1 MKHGACMILAMHTA
15 STAIGCLPA
24 DDRPEPGSVFV
35 TVEPSQ
41 ATKDGFTTSDGWV
54 VTFDRFLTA
63 VGDVNVHSAEGGS
76 CIDYNDPHYQW
87 LIDFTVAGREKVAL
101 VYALGSCSVEFSV
114 RPPSDDDTLL
124 GPGGSEQ
131 DIVSMRVRA
140 SDDYSEDERIAVL
153 VRGQAHRADVTKR
166 FDWAFRH
173 RYELTNCEH
182 ASGAGFVSDIVL
194 QGGEALELGIVMAG
208 EELFRQLNEDD
219 APLGFDRMAV
229 ADADGDGNVTL
240 TELAAVGAPPELD
253 IEELKSELPAEAA
266 PAEDEPPSM
275 ADLVYGLLL
284 PRIGRFA
291 GGGAC
296 EGELDAGW

>member
-1 MKHGACMILAMHTA
+1 MKHVAHLLLITA
-15 STAIGCLPA
+15 GCLPA

-41 ATKDGFTTSDGWV
+41 ATKEGFTTADGWT

-101 VYALGSCSVEFSV
+101 VYALGDCSVEFSV

-153 VRGQAHRADVTKR
+153 VRGHAERAGISKR

-173 RYELTNCEH
+173 RYELTDCEH
-182 ASGAGFVSDIVL
+182 PSGAGFVSDIVL
-194 QGGEALELGIVMAG
+194 QGGDALGLDIIVRG
-208 EELFRQLNEDD
+208 EELFRQLNQDD
-219 APLGFDRMAV
+219 APLQFDRMAA
-229 ADADGDGNVTL
+229 ADADGDGSVSL
-240 TELAAVGAPPELD
+240 TELAEVDGPPELD
-253 IEELKSELPAEAA
+253 VEELKSELPVEAA
-266 PAEDEPPSM
+266 PAEDEQPSM

-284 PRIGRFA
+284 PRIARFA
-291 GGGAC
+291 GGGEC
-296 EGELDAGW
+296 EVELDAGW